1 MSEEY
6 LHIPRIRSQK
16 ADNPTRIRQEQN
28 SRVQNIEQEPMKYI
42 ALALIHLRNELAKLP
57 RMIEDQSRP
66 VDEYVAQEVLPATV
80 TTPLLILPQWEVSEK
95 ITSIIIVGP
104 PGNVTLQL
112 GDRIWP
118 LTIPAAGF
126 IIMSPVAVLLSRSD
140 LRQLTFG
147 APGIYMVE
155 LMGYCDTRN
164 ELV

>member
-1 MSEEY
+1 MNTVNEGKSKLRFNKTGE
-6 LHIPRIRSQK
+6 K
-16 ADNPTRIRQEQN
+16 VGIRQEQN
-28 SRVQNIEQEPMKYI
+28 SRVQDIEQQPLKYI
-42 ALALIHLRNELAKLP
+42 ALALVHLHNELAKLP

-80 TTPLLILPQWEVSEK
+80 NSPLLILPQWEVSEK
-95 ITSIIIVGP
+95 ITSIIVVGP
-104 PGNVTLQL
+104 SGLVTLQL

-140 LRQLTFG
+140 LRQLTF
-147 APGIYMVE
+147 ATPGVYSVE